1 MEAGGPHLAVCSH
14 RGQVV
19 LGYNEVE
26 ISMKGS
32 GYMFIHA
39 ADMMHCAENHTR
51 MIKTGETGITIFRLL
66 SKSGRWIWVQSN
78 ARMVLKAGKPDF
90 IVARQRALTN
100 EEGEEQLRL
109 RRLQLPFSLTTGEG
123 VLYDTLPSLQPDPP
137 RGQNQNQIQNPLLG
151 PDQNQNQL
159 LGLDQNPL
167 LGQDQNQNQLLGLD
181 LLLSPGQD
189 QNPLLGQNQNP
200 LLDPNPL
207 LDQNPLLGPDQNQN
221 PLLGPDQISQNS
233 LLGCLLSQDQ
243 SLYSQDAAALSSLS
257 DAAFQDSHATLSI
270 PGDAAGNGGPAR
282 ADAALQEV
290 MSTLQ
295 DILEDG
301 ELMGALEV
309 APEELKGWE
318 SALLRLSGEAGADPG
333 DVLSY
338 FEEQLQLD
346 VPVEAWPAPA
356 PPAPNGAP
364 VMAPPLSHLDFPPVA
379 VAPQPNAVI
388 PLAPPRRPQNQLAAA
403 FLMPDHNGPPHAA
416 PPPHVAAATLQGRRP
431 NPAFSQWNGAGQN
444 ISNGFHADAA
454 APGLF
459 TPALHEPP
467 WPQRRPHTADDVI
480 GRAPLRA
487 PHAATPPSCF
497 YQAAPAGGAN
507 GGEAALSCQ
516 MAAGLAPNGRT
527 GAPQALGF
535 RKQMQI
541 SSLGGAGFPFPLL
554 PNGSCFSDSK

>member
-1 MEAGGPHLAVCSH
+1 MEAERLEAERLEAGGPHLAVCSH

-90 IVARQRALTN
+90 IVARQRALT
-100 EEGEEQLRL
+100 
-109 RRLQLPFSLTTGEG
+109 
-123 VLYDTLPSLQPDPP
+123 
-137 RGQNQNQIQNPLLG
+137 
-151 PDQNQNQL
+151 
-159 LGLDQNPL
+159 
-167 LGQDQNQNQLLGLD
+167 
-181 LLLSPGQD
+181 
-189 QNPLLGQNQNP
+189 
-200 LLDPNPL
+200 
-207 LDQNPLLGPDQNQN
+207 
-221 PLLGPDQISQNS
+221 
-233 LLGCLLSQDQ
+233 
-243 SLYSQDAAALSSLS
+243 QDAAALSSLS

-338 FEEQLQLD
+338 FEEQLQLE
-346 VPVEAWPAPA
+346 VPVGAWPPPA

-364 VMAPPLSHLDFPPVA
+364 AMAPPLSHLDFPPVA

-388 PLAPPRRPQNQLAAA
+388 PLAAPRRPQNQLAAA
-403 FLMPDHNGPPHAA
+403 FLMPDPNGPPYAA

-467 WPQRRPHTADDVI
+467 WPQRRPLTADDVI

-487 PHAATPPSCF
+487 PHAATPPVSYF
-497 YQAAPAGGAN
+497 SSLWIPLTQTKPS
-507 GGEAALSCQ
+507 ELPLS
-516 MAAGLAPNGRT
+516 P
-527 GAPQALGF
+527 
-535 RKQMQI
+535 QI